1 MKLSIVFFLR
11 DLFFSDSRI
20 DRRKAISLSLELIRE
35 VALAELEG
43 NEISRKI
50 YKWKFKSAYK
60 EARKEQIS
68 KKIGGNFFFVFV

>member
-50 YKWKFKSAYK
+50 ISGSLNLLIKKQEKNRYP
-60 EARKEQIS
+60 RK
-68 KKIGGNFFFVFV
+68 